1 MLGGHAFLLKCC
13 CPHNVDSCTVWPK
26 RREETTMQRRL
37 KKVSRIPDRSL
48 GKAAKVVLT
57 STIFLLAALAI
68 ALPTASLGV
77 WEDLGNID
85 GYQNVEAYGINTKGQ
100 VVAIA
105 SGPPIDTTP
114 EFEAIVWDPSPP
126 IPQWRALYD
135 APEYTWGKPSSAAFH
150 INEAGDVAGYF
161 ADVNNQYH
169 AVLWTAEGLMV
180 DLSYSSGNAQQSNAF
195 ACNDRSATDT
205 VQVVGW
211 SDWNVEPYTC
221 LTTLWTVNT
230 VSSTPTV
237 TATKLPHDYGV
248 TLIPRDINSL
258 GAVVGYAL
266 FSSPEAFY
274 YDKDLGFKIL
284 PKLDPSGE
292 TLAFGINNGGQI
304 AGYSHQTGVATRA
317 VVWGN
322 QDVVPSTLES
332 VGPGISGSMAY
343 AINDVGQVA
352 GMSSGTSVGDQA
364 VVWDFTKPGYP
375 RVELGKPSGTAQS
388 VANGIDRLGHVTGT
402 SGGSDGLG
410 TRVFL
415 WTPNAP
421 PEAMFTTQWVGS
433 PETLTVRFDASSSYD
448 PDGTIVSYNW
458 DFGDGQTDAGMLVTH
473 TYQNPG
479 SYTVILTVTDDDG
492 STASTSQPLDGTNVP
507 EQEIAKLVDA
517 TIDTW
522 TKSPKTK
529 ASLLDKLAVAK
540 HLMEARKTGGDAP
553 AIGARKTGGEAPA
566 NMLQV
571 FDNML
576 VTYTVV
582 GEINPGDGWDLTCQ
596 ANLVIALLTDHVMI
610 DGVPCYKWQN
620 GCGPTAAGM
629 IIGYWD
635 RNGFGDLVNGNSDT
649 LVQTPDVNAM
659 IASKEHYED
668 YSLGWD
674 AASKKWVLDNSQVIL
689 PDNSSVGTPHQPN
702 CLADFMHTSWSSDGL
717 WYGATDCN
725 SVCDALE
732 QYTAS
737 KGAYVGVATQ
747 LHAASLSWKDLKYQ
761 VDTNHPMAMTIDY
774 NGDGDTDHLVTV
786 IGYCEIGS
794 ARLYAFYSTWD
805 YSIWWANFDL
815 MHKGIYYGVYS
826 GFTFDITDVTPS
838 Q

>member
-57 STIFLLAALAI
+57 STIFLLAALVI
-68 ALPTASLGV
+68 ALPTASLGE
-77 WEDLGNID
+77 WKDLGNLT
-85 GYQNVEAYGINTKGQ
+85 GYQYVEASGINTQGQ
-100 VVAIA
+100 VVATA
-105 SGPPIDTTP
+105 YDSGWTDYH
-114 EFEAIVWDPSPP
+114 AIVWDPYPVSD
-126 IPQWRALYD
+126 WRSLY
-135 APEYTWGKPSSAAFH
+135 GSGSSAAYH
-150 INEAGDVAGYF
+150 INEAGDVAGYILEPLHH
-161 ADVNNQYH
+161 QHH

-180 DLSYSSGNAQQSNAF
+180 DLSISSNNAQQSYAF
-195 ACNDRSATDT
+195 ACNDRDGAV
-205 VQVVGW
+205 VQVVGI
-211 SDWNVEPYTC
+211 SDWNEVPYTY
-221 LTTLWTVNT
+221 LTTLWTVVT
-230 VSSTPTV
+230 TPPTPTV
-237 TATKLPHDYGV
+237 IAAKLLHSDPE
-248 TLIPRDINSL
+248 IFFPRDINSL
-258 GAVVGYAL
+258 GAVVGFAQFVPYD
-266 FSSPEAFY
+266 AFY
-274 YDKDLGFKIL
+274 YDNVLGFKIL

-304 AGYSHQTGVATRA
+304 VGYSYDSTPAAKRA
-317 VVWGN
+317 VVWGKH
-322 QDVVPSTLES
+322 DVVGPSILDS
-332 VGPGISGSMAY
+332 GISGSLAY

-352 GMSSGTSVGDQA
+352 GMLGNQA

-375 RVELGKPSGTAQS
+375 RVDLGKPSGTAQS

-507 EQEIAKLVDA
+507 EQELAKLVDT
-517 TIDTW
+517 TIATW

-529 ASLLDKLAVAK
+529 VSLLDKLAVAK

-747 LHAASLSWKDLKYQ
+747 LHAASLSWKDLQYQ
-761 VDTNHPMAMTIDY
+761 IDTNHPMAMTIDY